1 MDNDVRKLLEEYNT
15 EFVKFRRDVEDA
27 LENIDLDNLTPRVR
41 SFITENGTAKAGFE
55 TGSVSDGAYARMF
68 AEFKNAQEKSL
79 AEFKAEVA
87 STYATAEMLSQYETS
102 TNQAIASIQTTASE
116 NGAGIQTLTEWKN
129 SFYGENGE
137 YQNVKVD
144 VIFPVLHGK
153 NGEDGTIQGLFQLA
167 EIPFVGCDCISSANC
182 MDKGLTHTVLDA
194 NGIKTAKW
202 VGIITSELSHLD
214 KKCDEMESKLG
225 YPMFVKPANCGS
237 SVGVSKA
244 KNRDELKSA
253 IKLAFAH
260 DSKVIVEETIVGMEC
275 ECAVMGNDEP
285 FASTVG
291 EVCSAN
297 DEFYDF
303 DAKYNDAASK
313 TLIPAR
319 MSEESIEEIRKTAV
333 KAYRA
338 MGCSGLSRVDF
349 FLMKDGTVILNEIN
363 TLPGH
368 TPISMYPQLMQYEG
382 MTPAQQEDKLIKLAL
397 DKAEVDYE

>member
-1 MDNDVRKLLEEYNT
+1 MILIQKGRIFMSKIRVAVIFGGKSNEHDVSVVSATHVIKSIPKDKY
-15 EFVKFRRDVEDA
+15 DV
-27 LENIDLDNLTPRVR
+27 ICIG
-41 SFITENGTAKAGFE
+41 ITKKGHWMKYIGD
-55 TGSVSDGAYARMF
+55 VDD
-68 AEFKNAQEKSL
+68 
-79 AEFKAEVA
+79 
-87 STYATAEMLSQYETS
+87 
-102 TNQAIASIQTTASE
+102 IASNKWEQHPDNVPCVLSPDPLHKGFIA
-116 NGAGIQTLTEWKN
+116 L
-129 SFYGENGE
+129 GENGE

-214 KKCDEMESKLG
+214 KKCDEMEGKLG

-244 KNRDELKSA
+244 KDRDELKAA

-313 TLIPAR
+313 TLIPAK
-319 MSEESIEEIRKTAV
+319 MSKESIEEIRKTAV

>member
-1 MDNDVRKLLEEYNT
+1 
-15 EFVKFRRDVEDA
+15 
-27 LENIDLDNLTPRVR
+27 
-41 SFITENGTAKAGFE
+41 
-55 TGSVSDGAYARMF
+55 
-68 AEFKNAQEKSL
+68 
-79 AEFKAEVA
+79 
-87 STYATAEMLSQYETS
+87 
-102 TNQAIASIQTTASE
+102 
-116 NGAGIQTLTEWKN
+116 
-129 SFYGENGE
+129 
-137 YQNVKVD
+137 
-144 VIFPVLHGK
+144 
-153 NGEDGTIQGLFQLA
+153 
-167 EIPFVGCDCISSANC
+167 
-182 MDKGLTHTVLDA
+182 
-194 NGIKTAKW
+194 
-202 VGIITSELSHLD
+202 
-214 KKCDEMESKLG
+214 
-225 YPMFVKPANCGS
+225 
-237 SVGVSKA
+237 
-244 KNRDELKSA
+244 
-253 IKLAFAH
+253 
-260 DSKVIVEETIVGMEC
+260 
-275 ECAVMGNDEP
+275 MGNDEP

-303 DAKYNDAASK
+303 DAKYNDATSK

>member
-1 MDNDVRKLLEEYNT
+1 MSKIRVAVIFGGKSNEHDVSVVSATHVIKSIPKDKY
-15 EFVKFRRDVEDA
+15 DV
-27 LENIDLDNLTPRVR
+27 ICIG
-41 SFITENGTAKAGFE
+41 ITKKGHWMKYIGD
-55 TGSVSDGAYARMF
+55 VDD
-68 AEFKNAQEKSL
+68 
-79 AEFKAEVA
+79 
-87 STYATAEMLSQYETS
+87 
-102 TNQAIASIQTTASE
+102 IASNKWEQHPDNVPCVLSPDPLHKGFIA
-116 NGAGIQTLTEWKN
+116 L
-129 SFYGENGE
+129 GENGE

-303 DAKYNDAASK
+303 DAKYYNSDSRTVVNPDLPGDAVNQVREAAK
-313 TLIPAR
+313 AIFR
-319 MSEESIEEIRKTAV
+319 AV
-333 KAYRA
+333 DGY
-338 MGCSGLSRVDF
+338 GLARVDF
-349 FLMKDGTVILNEIN
+349 FVKDDGTVVFNEIN
-363 TLPGH
+363 TLPGF
-368 TPISMYPQLMQYEG
+368 TSISMYPKLMEHLG
-382 MTPAQQEDKLIKLAL
+382 MKQEYRVDKLIEQAMEN
-397 DKAEVDYE
+397 AART